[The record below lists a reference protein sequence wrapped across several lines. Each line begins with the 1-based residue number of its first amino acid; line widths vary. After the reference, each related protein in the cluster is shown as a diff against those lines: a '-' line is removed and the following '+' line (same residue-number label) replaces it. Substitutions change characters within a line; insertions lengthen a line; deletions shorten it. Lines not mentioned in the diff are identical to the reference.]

1 MRPCAERGSALLLLL
16 PVVVLA
22 ALSSLG
28 VAALPQR
35 PPLHAA
41 LDAPHRTLSKR
52 ASDDPRLSDV
62 SRLED
67 DQLEGLLTL
76 LNRTATKSWEIG
88 THLTALVELSYPD
101 LSPFSSSS
109 SSWARPSPDVS
120 PPPTEVLAAVA
131 SILASQ
137 PAGQAQLVPDGS
149 AADPAS
155 VGPYV
160 VLANFT
166 LAEGEQIGGKSKD
179 EVVSAVERQ
188 VEVLLRGTPRTQDGA
203 ISHRTEDVELW
214 SDFMYMVPPFF
225 AYLGALTSNTSLLTA
240 AYTQCEL
247 YRSHLRDERTGLWR
261 HINNQFEGGGGMA
274 DDGLWATGNGWAAAG
289 MARVLAT
296 YVNHPDSDV
305 VAEFASQSS
314 ELSRWIAEIVNA
326 AWAQPRAKYG
336 LRYNYL
342 NDTSSFADA
351 SGTALLAAAT
361 FRLSVLSIADSVTA
375 PSTDALDAA
384 EGAYRAVVPSRVS
397 SAGVVSPVVDP
408 MSFSD
413 PLDDARADGS
423 GQSSPEAA
431 AFVLLLEAARRD
443 WVESNGG
450 VEPQTTAQGDSGS
463 GGGPSAGARS
473 AGALCA
479 AVVAGLLAVGLV
491 A

>member
-1 MRPCAERGSALLLLL
+1 MLLL

-76 LNRTATKSWEIG
+76 LNRTATKRCAVPFPRPLRTPCANPPRVPRSWEIG

-214 SDFMYMVPPFF
+214 SDFM
-225 AYLGALTSNTSLLTA
+225 
-240 AYTQCEL
+240 C
-247 YRSHLRDERTGLWR
+247 
-261 HINNQFEGGGGMA
+261 
-274 DDGLWATGNGWAAAG
+274 
-289 MARVLAT
+289 
-296 YVNHPDSDV
+296 
-305 VAEFASQSS
+305 AS
-314 ELSRWIAEIVNA
+314 E
-326 AWAQPRAKYG
+326 
-336 LRYNYL
+336 
-342 NDTSSFADA
+342 
-351 SGTALLAAAT
+351 
-361 FRLSVLSIADSVTA
+361 VT
-375 PSTDALDAA
+375 L
-384 EGAYRAVVPSRVS
+384 
-397 SAGVVSPVVDP
+397 
-408 MSFSD
+408 SFS
-413 PLDDARADGS
+413 LA
-423 GQSSPEAA
+423 
-431 AFVLLLEAARRD
+431 
-443 WVESNGG
+443 
-450 VEPQTTAQGDSGS
+450 EP
-463 GGGPSAGARS
+463 R
-473 AGALCA
+473 
-479 AVVAGLLAVGLV
+479 
-491 A
+491 